1 MAVPILNGGVGG
13 WEKGPSASGNIAREP
28 IQSKQVVDRSSIPA
42 RMEGSPMPILDY
54 VRQTAQSVSV
64 TYADMPAGVAIVF
77 HNETSGADTSAQNGA
92 LAAGSG
98 SADIAIPK
106 LPGGQYR
113 LRARHG
119 GQYVAETVKFYIN

>member
-1 MAVPILNGGVGG
+1 
-13 WEKGPSASGNIAREP
+13 
-28 IQSKQVVDRSSIPA
+28 
-42 RMEGSPMPILDY
+42 MEGSPMPVLNY

-64 TYADMPAGVAIVF
+64 TYTDMPAGATVVF
-77 HNETSGADTSAQNGA
+77 HNETSGASTPAKNGA

-113 LRARHG
+113 LRAQQG
-119 GQYVAETVKFYIN
+119 GQHVADTVQFYIT